1 VSIEGRNKRLGRD
14 DAFRIDADLA
24 DAAREGS
31 AHRGVDGGVFERGE
45 EGDGV

>member
-24 DAAREGS
+24 DAAREGI
-31 AHRGVDGGVFERGE
+31 ADRRVDGGVFERGE